1 MNNTTES
8 KEMAIFLAELANGIH
23 KIGARWEWIDALNFL
38 NAAVAAPAAF
48 SNIKLIDNE
57 FTQWTEADKKE
68 VIDTFILKL
77 KFDNQ
82 VTEAEVEAVFSN
94 AVSLAKSIQVLL
106 EKDKVAEEVT
116 NTNSETI
123 SE

>member
-23 KIGARWEWIDALNFL
+23 KIGVRWEWIDALNFL

>member
-23 KIGARWEWIDALNFL
+23 KIGTRWEWIDALNFL

>member
-23 KIGARWEWIDALNFL
+23 KIGAHWEWIDALNFL